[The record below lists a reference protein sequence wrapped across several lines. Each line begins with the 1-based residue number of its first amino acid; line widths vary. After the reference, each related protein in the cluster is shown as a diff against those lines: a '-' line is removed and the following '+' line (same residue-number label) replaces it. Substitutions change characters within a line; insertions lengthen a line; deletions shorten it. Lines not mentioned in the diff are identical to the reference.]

1 VSGIHLC
8 KLPFPKSGQEGYRRG
23 RELVVCS
30 AKNLQIL
37 LRDYRYIATTT
48 DSGQIYIWRICGA
61 IMREADEDFV
71 RGRNLRRTSALVL
84 FGNIFEGQ
92 RQVPQR
98 VY

>member
-1 VSGIHLC
+1 
-8 KLPFPKSGQEGYRRG
+8 
-23 RELVVCS
+23 
-30 AKNLQIL
+30 
-37 LRDYRYIATTT
+37 
-48 DSGQIYIWRICGA
+48 
-61 IMREADEDFV
+61 MREADVDFV